1 MSRVLLI
8 SDVPRTRACVGLA
21 GSLLGFEV
29 ETAASLTLAAL
40 ALKRGGYD
48 AAILDLRWG
57 VLTAPSMLTWVK
69 EFLVE
74 KNVKVI
80 LCADTPLAQD
90 IEVSVKL
97 RSATFLSRHYDIQDL
112 AEALEAPITGANAC
126 RAEARGADGI
136 RGGGSAKAGRVAG

>member
-21 GSLLGFEV
+21 ASLLGFEV
-29 ETAASLTLAAL
+29 DTAASLTLAAL
-40 ALKRGGYD
+40 ALKRGRFD

-69 EFLVE
+69 QYLADR
-74 KNVKVI
+74 NVKVI

-90 IEVSVKL
+90 IDVSVKL
-97 RSATFLSRHYDIQDL
+97 RSATFLSRHYDLQDL
-112 AEALEAPITGANAC
+112 AEAVAVPMAGA
-126 RAEARGADGI
+126 R
-136 RGGGSAKAGRVAG
+136 KVAG